1 MKYILLITSFI
12 ILNYFS
18 FGQLLP
24 KARIKK
30 DSNKPGNYEVT
41 MRASKVILNKGD
53 SLSLDI
59 FFTGYGLIGN
69 SKIFLITSDSI
80 FSNKSE
86 FSFDIRRNF
95 EKNRYEFGA
104 HKIPMFKDN
113 MIFASLSGLDIP
125 DSTWHYPTMFF
136 DADTAIESNMIFTEQ
151 YSGQKAPFG
160 FNLISRKNAEGGD
173 YNIKIYFTYY
183 NGIEWKSSTD
193 NVSIHINST
202 FEKYQNPLA
211 ILGLVFAFISVYPS
225 FAKGSRPIKKY
236 FKELKNWIILNIK
249 KSKKTSKKVDSKKR

>member
-136 DADTAIESNMIFTEQ
+136 DADS
-151 YSGQKAPFG
+151 Y
-160 FNLISRKNAEGGD
+160 
-173 YNIKIYFTYY
+173 
-183 NGIEWKSSTD
+183 
-193 NVSIHINST
+193 
-202 FEKYQNPLA
+202 
-211 ILGLVFAFISVYPS
+211 
-225 FAKGSRPIKKY
+225 
-236 FKELKNWIILNIK
+236 
-249 KSKKTSKKVDSKKR
+249 

>member
-1 MKYILLITSFI
+1 MLI
-12 ILNYFS
+12 
-18 FGQLLP
+18 
-24 KARIKK
+24 
-30 DSNKPGNYEVT
+30 
-41 MRASKVILNKGD
+41 
-53 SLSLDI
+53 
-59 FFTGYGLIGN
+59 
-69 SKIFLITSDSI
+69 
-80 FSNKSE
+80 
-86 FSFDIRRNF
+86 
-95 EKNRYEFGA
+95 
-104 HKIPMFKDN
+104 
-113 MIFASLSGLDIP
+113 
-125 DSTWHYPTMFF
+125 
-136 DADTAIESNMIFTEQ
+136 AIESNMIFTEQ